1 MTDLEKIW
9 ERYQENRNKKIL
21 DFISHFTLK
30 GKQTQV
36 IECFTC
42 GCCYWFAKILYTQF
56 GEWDE
61 NGFPYEDSEIYYDEI
76 ENHFGYYDEISNRIY
91 DITGDITNKYNMKPF
106 LDLAKRDELL
116 FNRII
121 RDCINFDKIE
131 D

>member
-1 MTDLEKIW
+1 MDLKIW
-9 ERYQENRNKKIL
+9 EYNRNKRHQKIL
-21 DFISHFTLK
+21 DFINHFTLN

-42 GCCYWFAKILYTQF
+42 GCCYWFAHILYSQF
-56 GEWDE
+56 GGEDE
-61 NGFPYEDSEIYYDEI
+61 YGYPYSGIYYDEI
-76 ENHFGYYDEISNRIY
+76 ENHFAYYDHMTNKIY
-91 DITGDITNKYNMKPF
+91 DITGDITGSKYNMIF
-106 LDLAKRDELL
+106 WLDLSQKDELL